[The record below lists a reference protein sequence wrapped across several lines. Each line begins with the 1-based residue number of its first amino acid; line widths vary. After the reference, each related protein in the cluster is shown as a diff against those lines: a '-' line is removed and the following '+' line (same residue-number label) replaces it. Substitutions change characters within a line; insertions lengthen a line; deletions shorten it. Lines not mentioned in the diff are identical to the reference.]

1 LYKIFSIFLLFPIIP
16 SFQGIP
22 EFNDLTPDVFSEFP
36 NSDHN
41 NN

>member
-1 LYKIFSIFLLFPIIP
+1 LYKIFSIFLPFPIIP

-22 EFNDLTPDVFSEFP
+22 EFNDLTPRELSEFP
-36 NSDHN
+36 DYGHN